1 MKTDKKDK
9 ELIAAEVKKLLS
21 LKAQLTAAVKE
32 APKETCKPC
41 VVNQEEVNRLEKE
54 VTEQGNLVRKVKG
67 EKQEKSVI
75 DQEILKLLDLKTKL
89 ALAKGEDPNPKK
101 KNKKKK

>member
-1 MKTDKKDK
+1 MGKDK

-32 APKETCKPC
+32 AAPKETCKPC

-75 DQEILKLLDLKTKL
+75 DKEILKLLDLKTKL